1 MVNIS
6 GGGDRPDWSQKAP
19 PPQAQEG
26 GEAKKNRW
34 EDCLPDCG
42 GSPSCDCDVP
52 GCDCS
57 FMLLSSLALGRLFRP
72 GSRNG
77 NRNRNSNRNGSRPA
91 DRHLGPARPPR
102 ARPTAPGRVGMAA
115 IRGYQRWLSPRLRT
129 RCRHTPTCSAYG
141 LEAVRRYGL
150 LTGTQLTADR
160 IRRCTA
166 PTPHGTHDP
175 VP

>member
-6 GGGDRPDWSQKAP
+6 GGAGQPDWSQKVP
-19 PPQAQEG
+19 PPQAQQDESR
-26 GEAKKNRW
+26 KNRW

-42 GSPSCDCDVP
+42 SPNCDCDIP

-57 FMLLSSLALGRLFRP
+57 LMMLSSLALGRLFRP
-72 GSRNG
+72 G
-77 NRNRNSNRNGSRPA
+77 NRRGRRLVPV
-91 DRHLGPARPPR
+91 RPPR
-102 ARPTAPGRVGMAA
+102 PRPTAPGRVGMAA
-115 IRGYQRWLSPRLRT
+115 IRGYQRWLSPHLRT

-141 LEAVRRYGL
+141 MEAVRRYGL
-150 LTGTQLTADR
+150 MTGTQLTADR